1 MSWLN
6 HEMAAKW
13 RQEGKRYAAD
23 VNEFIRVGM
32 ESEWQQEQSEPK
44 QDERPKMA
52 KDIFRMIQEANQ
64 AGEMEQLRREIPAAS
79 WPLTPAF
86 EEALQAVR
94 PIAFVNGGNE
104 IIVHAGNPRE
114 RGTIYVT
121 GKDGI
126 LQIPGLH
133 RVGCSPDG
141 TYFALV
147 DGQGIR
153 IVRQPD
159 RNLQGEETAHFQ
171 WKDIQGRLKASI
183 PDLECL
189 GDEEHPEDIL
199 DEVIPFGDGQRLL
212 LVCGYGVYLLA
223 GDQVDLIHPK
233 ASERRELE
241 LEDTIVDMAHGAV
254 SRDGRWIAYGSQMSE
269 HMLMDLS
276 DKTVHTLEPNSSYPH
291 YAVFSKDDLNVWYN
305 ACHFYN
311 GATIQVSIAEV
322 DQGLAQNKEEWPMI
336 NEEMRVYAATA
347 LTQGSILGDAY
358 GYLRLIDRE
367 GRELWRYF
375 VGSTI
380 SGLAVTPDEGM
391 LAVGT
396 YGGMLHLID
405 LQSSTKDEYSI
416 GTALIHETERWMI
429 WRNYEPLRW

>member
-1 MSWLN
+1 MNWLN
-6 HEMAAKW
+6 HELAAQW

-23 VNEFIRVGM
+23 VNEFVRIGM
-32 ESEWQQEQSEPK
+32 ESQWQQEQPEPK
-44 QDERPKMA
+44 QDERSKLA
-52 KDIFRMIQEANQ
+52 KDIFRMIQVANQ
-64 AGEMEQLRREIPAAS
+64 AGETERLRREIPAAS

-94 PIAFVNGGNE
+94 PMAFMNGTNE
-104 IIVHAGNPRE
+104 VILHAGNPRE
-114 RGTIYVT
+114 RGKIYLA

-126 LQIPGLH
+126 RQILGLH

-141 TYFALV
+141 SYFALV
-147 DGQGIR
+147 DGNGIR

-159 RNLQGEETAHFQ
+159 RNLQGEETAFFQ
-171 WKDIQGRLKASI
+171 WKNIQARLKAAI
-183 PDLECL
+183 PGLECL
-189 GDEEHPEDIL
+189 ADEEHPEDIL
-199 DEVIPFGDGQRLL
+199 DEVIPFSDGQRLL

-223 GDQVDLIHPK
+223 GDQVDLIHPM
-233 ASERRELE
+233 ASERRELG

-254 SRDGRWIAYGSQMSE
+254 SKDGRWIAYGSQMSE
-269 HMLMDLS
+269 HLLMDLT
-276 DKTVHTLEPNSSYPH
+276 DKTVHTWEPSSSYPH
-291 YAVFSKDDLNVWYN
+291 YALFSKDDLDVWYN

-311 GATIQVSIAEV
+311 GATIQVPIAEV
-322 DQGLAQNKEEWPMI
+322 EQGLALNTEEWPII
-336 NEEMRVYAATA
+336 NEEMRVYAAVA
-347 LTQGSILGDAY
+347 LTQGAILGDAY
-358 GYLRLIDRE
+358 GYLRLMDRE

-380 SGLAVTPDEGM
+380 SGLAVTSDEGM

-405 LQSSTKDEYSI
+405 LQHGTKDEYTI
-416 GTALIHETERWMI
+416 GTAPIHEIERWLL

>member
-1 MSWLN
+1 MNWLN
-6 HEMAAKW
+6 HELAAQW

-23 VNEFIRVGM
+23 VNEFVRIGM
-32 ESEWQQEQSEPK
+32 ESQWQQEQPEPM
-44 QDERPKMA
+44 QDERSKLA

-64 AGEMEQLRREIPAAS
+64 AGETERLHREIPAAS

-94 PIAFVNGGNE
+94 PMAFMNGSNE
-104 IIVHAGNPRE
+104 VILHAGNPRE
-114 RGTIYVT
+114 RGKIYLA

-126 LQIPGLH
+126 RQILGLH

-141 TYFALV
+141 SYFALV
-147 DGQGIR
+147 DGNGIR
-153 IVRQPD
+153 IIRHPD
-159 RNLQGEETAHFQ
+159 QNLEGEETAHFQ
-171 WKDIQGRLKASI
+171 WTDIRVRLKASI

-189 GDEEHPEDIL
+189 ADEEHPEDML

-233 ASERRELE
+233 ASERRELG

-254 SRDGRWIAYGSQMSE
+254 SKDGRWIAYGSQMSE
-269 HMLMDLS
+269 HLLMDLT
-276 DKTVHTLEPNSSYPH
+276 DKTVHTWEPNSSYPH
-291 YAVFSKDDLNVWYN
+291 YALFSKDGLDVWYN

-311 GATIQVSIAEV
+311 GATIQVPIAEV
-322 DQGLAQNKEEWPMI
+322 EQGLAQNTEEWPII
-336 NEEMRVYAATA
+336 NEEMRVYAAVA
-347 LTQGSILGDAY
+347 LTQGAILGDAY
-358 GYLRLIDRE
+358 GYLRLMDRE

-380 SGLAVTPDEGM
+380 SGLAVTSDEGM

-405 LQSSTKDEYSI
+405 LQHGTKDEYTI
-416 GTALIHETERWMI
+416 GTAPIHEIERWLL

>member
-6 HEMAAKW
+6 HELAAQW

-23 VNEFIRVGM
+23 VNEFVRIGM
-32 ESEWQQEQSEPK
+32 ESQWQQEQPEPK
-44 QDERPKMA
+44 QDERSKLA

-64 AGEMEQLRREIPAAS
+64 AGETEQLRREIPVAS

-94 PIAFVNGGNE
+94 PMAFMNGSNE
-104 IIVHAGNPRE
+104 VILHAGSPRE
-114 RGTIYVT
+114 RGKIYLA

-126 LQIPGLH
+126 RQILGLH

-141 TYFALV
+141 SYFALV
-147 DGQGIR
+147 DGNGIR
-153 IVRQPD
+153 IVRQLD
-159 RNLQGEETAHFQ
+159 RNLQGEETAFFQ
-171 WKDIQGRLKASI
+171 WKDIQARLKAAI
-183 PDLECL
+183 PGLECL
-189 GDEEHPEDIL
+189 ADEEHPEDIL

-223 GDQVDLIHPK
+223 GDQVDLIHPM
-233 ASERRELE
+233 ASERRELG

-254 SRDGRWIAYGSQMSE
+254 SKDGRWIAYGSQMSE
-269 HMLMDLS
+269 HLLMDLT
-276 DKTVHTLEPNSSYPH
+276 DKTVHTLEPGSSYPH
-291 YAVFSKDDLNVWYN
+291 YALFSKDDLDVWYN

-311 GATIQVSIAEV
+311 GATIQVPIAEV
-322 DQGLAQNKEEWPMI
+322 EQGLALNTEEWPII
-336 NEEMRVYAATA
+336 NEEMRVYAAVA
-347 LTQGSILGDAY
+347 LTQGAILGDVY
-358 GYLRLIDRE
+358 GYLRLMDRE

-380 SGLAVTPDEGM
+380 SGLTVTSDEGM

-405 LQSSTKDEYSI
+405 LQHGAKDEYTI
-416 GTALIHETERWMI
+416 GTAPIHEIERWLL
-429 WRNYEPLRW
+429 WRNYEPLCW

>member
-1 MSWLN
+1 MNWLN
-6 HEMAAKW
+6 HELAAQW

-23 VNEFIRVGM
+23 VNEFVRISM
-32 ESEWQQEQSEPK
+32 ESQWQQEQSEPK
-44 QDERPKMA
+44 QDERPKLA
-52 KDIFRMIQEANQ
+52 EDIFRMIQEANQ
-64 AGEMEQLRREIPAAS
+64 TGEIEQLRREIPAAS

-94 PIAFVNGGNE
+94 PMALMSEGNE
-104 IIVHAGNPRE
+104 VLLHAGNPRE
-114 RGTIYVT
+114 RGKIYVT

-126 LQIPGLH
+126 RQIPGLY

-141 TYFALV
+141 SYFALV
-147 DGQGIR
+147 DRQGIR
-153 IVRQPD
+153 IIRQPD
-159 RNLQGEETAHFQ
+159 QNLEGEETAHFQ
-171 WKDIQGRLKASI
+171 WTDIQAAI

-189 GDEEHPEDIL
+189 ADEEHPEDML

-223 GDQVDLIHPK
+223 GDQVDLIHPM
-233 ASERRELE
+233 ASERRELG

-254 SRDGRWIAYGSQMSE
+254 SKDGRWIAYGSQMSE
-269 HMLMDLS
+269 HLLMDLT
-276 DKTVHTLEPNSSYPH
+276 DKTMHTFEPSSSYPH
-291 YAVFSKDDLNVWYN
+291 YALFSKDDLDVWYN

-311 GATIQVSIAEV
+311 GATIQVPIAEV
-322 DQGLAQNKEEWPMI
+322 EQGCAQNTEEWPIM
-336 NEEMRVYAATA
+336 NEEMRVYAAVA
-347 LTQGSILGDAY
+347 LTQGAILGDAY
-358 GYLRLIDRE
+358 GYLRLVDRE

-380 SGLAVTPDEGM
+380 SGLAVTPDEGL

-405 LQSSTKDEYSI
+405 LQSGSKDEYSI
-416 GTALIHETERWMI
+416 GTAPIHETERWLL

>member
-1 MSWLN
+1 M
-6 HEMAAKW
+6 K
-13 RQEGKRYAAD
+13 
-23 VNEFIRVGM
+23 
-32 ESEWQQEQSEPK
+32 WQQEQSEPN

-52 KDIFRMIQEANQ
+52 KDIFRMIREANQ

-104 IIVHAGNPRE
+104 VILHAGNPRE

-121 GKDGI
+121 GKDRI

-159 RNLQGEETAHFQ
+159 LNLQGEETAHFQ

-223 GDQVDLIHPK
+223 GDQVDLIHPQ
-233 ASERRELE
+233 ASERRKLE

-276 DKTVHTLEPNSSYPH
+276 DKTVHTLEPSSSYPH
-291 YAVFSKDDLNVWYN
+291 YALFSKDDLDVWYN

-322 DQGLAQNKEEWPMI
+322 EQGLAQNKEEWPMM

-380 SGLAVTPDEGM
+380 SGLAVTPDESM

-405 LQSSTKDEYSI
+405 LQSGTKDEYSI
-416 GTALIHETERWMI
+416 GTAPIHETARWVI

>member
-23 VNEFIRVGM
+23 VNEFVRVGM
-32 ESEWQQEQSEPK
+32 ESEWQQEQSEPN

-64 AGEMEQLRREIPAAS
+64 AGEMEQLRREILAAS

-104 IIVHAGNPRE
+104 VILHAGNPRE

-121 GKDGI
+121 GKDRI

-159 RNLQGEETAHFQ
+159 LNLQGEETAHFQ

-233 ASERRELE
+233 ASERRKLE

-276 DKTVHTLEPNSSYPH
+276 DKTVHTLEPSSSYPH
-291 YAVFSKDDLNVWYN
+291 YALFSKDDLDVWYN

-322 DQGLAQNKEEWPMI
+322 EQGLAQNKEEWLMM

-380 SGLAVTPDEGM
+380 SGLAVTPDESM

-405 LQSSTKDEYSI
+405 LQSGTKDEYSI
-416 GTALIHETERWMI
+416 GTAPIHETARWVI

>member
-6 HEMAAKW
+6 HELAAQW

-23 VNEFIRVGM
+23 VNEFVRIGM
-32 ESEWQQEQSEPK
+32 ESQWQQEQPEPM
-44 QDERPKMA
+44 QDERSKLA

-64 AGEMEQLRREIPAAS
+64 AGETERLHREIPAAS

-94 PIAFVNGGNE
+94 PMAFMNGSNE
-104 IIVHAGNPRE
+104 VILHAGNPRE
-114 RGTIYVT
+114 RGKIYLA

-126 LQIPGLH
+126 RQILGLH

-141 TYFALV
+141 SYFALV
-147 DGQGIR
+147 DGNGIR

-159 RNLQGEETAHFQ
+159 RNLQGEETAFFQ
-171 WKDIQGRLKASI
+171 WKDIQARLKAAI
-183 PDLECL
+183 PGLECL
-189 GDEEHPEDIL
+189 ADEEHPEDIL

-223 GDQVDLIHPK
+223 GDQVDLIHPM
-233 ASERRELE
+233 ASERRELG

-254 SRDGRWIAYGSQMSE
+254 SKDGRWIAYGSQMSE
-269 HMLMDLS
+269 HLLMDLT
-276 DKTVHTLEPNSSYPH
+276 DKTVHTLEPGSSYPH
-291 YAVFSKDDLNVWYN
+291 YALFSKDDLDVWYN

-311 GATIQVSIAEV
+311 GATIQVPIAEV
-322 DQGLAQNKEEWPMI
+322 EQGLALNTEEWPII
-336 NEEMRVYAATA
+336 NEEMRVYAAVA
-347 LTQGSILGDAY
+347 LTQGAILGDVY
-358 GYLRLIDRE
+358 GYLRLMDRE

-380 SGLAVTPDEGM
+380 SGLTVTSDEGM

-405 LQSSTKDEYSI
+405 LQHGAKDEYTI
-416 GTALIHETERWMI
+416 GTAPIHEIERWLL

>member
-1 MSWLN
+1 MNWLN
-6 HEMAAKW
+6 ELAAQW
-13 RQEGKRYAAD
+13 RQAGKRYAAD
-23 VNEFIRVGM
+23 VNEFVRIGM
-32 ESEWQQEQSEPK
+32 ESQWQQEQPEPK
-44 QDERPKMA
+44 QDERPKLA

-64 AGEMEQLRREIPAAS
+64 AGEVEKLRQEIPAAS

-94 PIAFVNGGNE
+94 PMAFMNGGNE
-104 IIVHAGNPRE
+104 VVVHAGNPRE
-114 RGTIYVT
+114 RGKIYVT
-121 GKDGI
+121 GKDEI
-126 LQIPGLH
+126 RLIPGLH
-133 RVGCSPDG
+133 RVGYSPDG
-141 TYFALV
+141 IYFALV

-153 IVRQPD
+153 VVRQPD
-159 RNLQGEETAHFQ
+159 RNLQGEETAYYP
-171 WKDIQGRLKASI
+171 WKDIQARLKASI
-183 PDLECL
+183 PNLECL
-189 GDEEHPEDIL
+189 ADEEHPEDIL
-199 DEVIPFGDGQRLL
+199 DEVIPFDDGQRLL
-212 LVCGYGVYLLA
+212 LVCGYGVYLLTA
-223 GDQVDLIHPK
+223 DQVDLVHPQ

-254 SRDGRWIAYGSQMSE
+254 SKDGRWIAYGSQMSE
-269 HMLMDLS
+269 HLLMDLT
-276 DKTVHTLEPNSSYPH
+276 DETVHTLEQSSSYPH
-291 YAVFSKDDLNVWYN
+291 YALFSKDGLDVWFN

-311 GATIQVSIAEV
+311 GATIQVPIAEV
-322 DQGLAQNKEEWPMI
+322 EQGLAQNKEEWPII
-336 NEEMRVYAATA
+336 NEEMRVYAAVA

-405 LQSSTKDEYSI
+405 LQSGTKDEYSI
-416 GTALIHETERWMI
+416 GTASLHEIGRWLL

>member
-23 VNEFIRVGM
+23 VNEFVRVGM
-32 ESEWQQEQSEPK
+32 ESEWQQEQSEPN

-104 IIVHAGNPRE
+104 VILHADNPPE

-121 GKDGI
+121 GKDRI

-159 RNLQGEETAHFQ
+159 LNLQGEETAHFQ

-223 GDQVDLIHPK
+223 DDQVDLIHPK
-233 ASERRELE
+233 ASERRKLE

-276 DKTVHTLEPNSSYPH
+276 DKTVHTLEPSSSYPH
-291 YAVFSKDDLNVWYN
+291 YALFAKDDLDVWYN

-311 GATIQVSIAEV
+311 GATI
-322 DQGLAQNKEEWPMI
+322 
-336 NEEMRVYAATA
+336 
-347 LTQGSILGDAY
+347 
-358 GYLRLIDRE
+358 
-367 GRELWRYF
+367 
-375 VGSTI
+375 
-380 SGLAVTPDEGM
+380 
-391 LAVGT
+391 
-396 YGGMLHLID
+396 
-405 LQSSTKDEYSI
+405 
-416 GTALIHETERWMI
+416 
-429 WRNYEPLRW
+429 

>member
-23 VNEFIRVGM
+23 VNEFVRVGM
-32 ESEWQQEQSEPK
+32 ESEWQQEQSEPN

-104 IIVHAGNPRE
+104 VILHAGNPRE

-121 GKDGI
+121 GKDRI

-159 RNLQGEETAHFQ
+159 LNLQGEETAHFQ

-233 ASERRELE
+233 ASERRKLE

-276 DKTVHTLEPNSSYPH
+276 DKTVHTLEPSSSYPH
-291 YAVFSKDDLNVWYN
+291 YALFSKDDLDVWYN

-322 DQGLAQNKEEWPMI
+322 EQGLAQNKEEWPMM

-380 SGLAVTPDEGM
+380 SGLAVTPDESM

-405 LQSSTKDEYSI
+405 LQSGTKDEYSI
-416 GTALIHETERWMI
+416 GTAPIHETARWVI

>member
-1 MSWLN
+1 M
-6 HEMAAKW
+6 K
-13 RQEGKRYAAD
+13 
-23 VNEFIRVGM
+23 
-32 ESEWQQEQSEPK
+32 WQQEQSEPN

-52 KDIFRMIQEANQ
+52 KDIFRMIREANQ

-104 IIVHAGNPRE
+104 VILHAGNPRE

-121 GKDGI
+121 GKDRI

-159 RNLQGEETAHFQ
+159 LNLQGEETAHFQ

-233 ASERRELE
+233 ASERRKLE

-276 DKTVHTLEPNSSYPH
+276 DKTVHTLEPSFSYPH
-291 YAVFSKDDLNVWYN
+291 YALFSKDDLDVWYN

-322 DQGLAQNKEEWPMI
+322 EQGLAQNKEEWPMM

-380 SGLAVTPDEGM
+380 SGLAVTPDESM

-405 LQSSTKDEYSI
+405 LQSGTKDEYSI
-416 GTALIHETERWMI
+416 GTAPIHETARWVI